1 MRQSVPLFRR
11 KRHGTT
17 RSTVTEAAGRGEEL
31 ANDQRYKLMSSS
43 NITAA
48 RRLEPQLRQT
58 RPETEKRVK
67 KGSL

>member
-1 MRQSVPLFRR
+1 MRQFVPLFRR
-11 KRHGTT
+11 KHHGTT
-17 RSTVTEAAGRGEEL
+17 QSAVTEAAGRGEEL

-48 RRLEPQLRQT
+48 RRLEAQLPQT